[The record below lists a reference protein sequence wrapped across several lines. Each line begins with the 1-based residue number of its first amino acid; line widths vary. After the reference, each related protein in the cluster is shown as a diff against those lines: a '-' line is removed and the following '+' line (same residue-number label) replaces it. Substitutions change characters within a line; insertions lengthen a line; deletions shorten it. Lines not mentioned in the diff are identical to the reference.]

1 MLHLTQQNLAN
12 ATFLCY
18 TTLSWEGGEG
28 VKTYSVKEI
37 AEMLNTNPETVR
49 RWIRD
54 KKLDATIES
63 KKGGHIVYEA
73 ALHEFLKSSPKYA
86 AAAKASLVG
95 AAVLPTVMVGG
106 LIAQKLIDVEQLKK
120 ARISN
125 GDVINF
131 LRGEI
136 QKYTD
141 AIKTKEETIHQLQK
155 QIETDQSQI
164 AEFQKLIESLAVEE
178 GTK

>member
-1 MLHLTQQNLAN
+1 M
-12 ATFLCY
+12 
-18 TTLSWEGGEG
+18 
-28 VKTYSVKEI
+28 KTYSVKEI

-86 AAAKASLVG
+86 AAAKASLAGAMVG
-95 AAVLPTVMVGG
+95 AVVLPTVMVGG
-106 LIAQKLIDVEQLKK
+106 LVAQKLIDAEQLKK

-125 GDVINF
+125 KDVINF

-136 QKYTD
+136 QRYTE
-141 AIKTKEETIHQLQK
+141 AIKAKEVTIHQLQK
-155 QIETDQSQI
+155 QIEADQSQI
-164 AEFQKLIESLAVEE
+164 AEFQKLIDSLSAKKEDAHE
-178 GTK
+178 

>member
-1 MLHLTQQNLAN
+1 M
-12 ATFLCY
+12 
-18 TTLSWEGGEG
+18 
-28 VKTYSVKEI
+28 KTYSVKEI

-86 AAAKASLVG
+86 AAAKASLAGAVVG

-106 LIAQKLIDVEQLKK
+106 LVAQKLIDAEQLKK

-125 GDVINF
+125 KDVINF

-136 QKYTD
+136 QRYTE
-141 AIKTKEETIHQLQK
+141 AIKAKEDTIHQLQK
-155 QIETDQSQI
+155 QIEADQSQI
-164 AEFQKLIESLAVEE
+164 AEFQKLIDSLSAKKEDAHE
-178 GTK
+178 